1 MAEIFAESV
10 NYKNV
15 KQRSVAARS
24 YRTKITPS
32 NGSTFNDGDT
42 VNIDLPGNL
51 AGTYYN
57 SSQWYIKF
65 KVKNTD
71 AANGVVLDR
80 AGAASF
86 IKRVQISQAG
96 AQLMD
101 LNNWNVLYTA
111 LLDTDASSEWKGSSG
126 AIMQGTRGDCLKGE
140 DLPAAGERTYCV
152 PMCLNVLSNTTPHR
166 LIPAFS
172 LGSLQW
178 KITLDGASVATQGT
192 VGIANGKLA
201 FSEVEFV
208 CLMTE
213 LSPGAQARVDSM
225 NGGQYNILANS
236 YMNAGAS
243 MVADS
248 TTFTANLGISVSSLE
263 RIIAVTRPQ
272 GSTNDKTK
280 FSLGN
285 RAKNSL
291 LRFQYFINSEAYP
304 QRAIEVGDNA
314 AEILAENLI
323 ASHSLVNFR
332 EGNGL
337 MKGIVKSGVFN
348 TLSNDVTGSDPAL
361 ALSDPFNEDAPA
373 GSTAGELKA
382 TAADSVESNIGTFL
396 ASCEFETG
404 LSDGKSATI
413 YSGISTISSV
423 VQFRG
428 EYGAGAVG
436 ADLDFF
442 AQYTS
447 LISLD
452 MRGTGVF
459 SISV

>member
-1 MAEIFAESV
+1 MAEIFSESV
-10 NYKNV
+10 NYKSV
-15 KQRSVAARS
+15 KQRAVAARS

-32 NGSTFNDGDT
+32 NGATFSDGDT
-42 VNIDLPGNL
+42 INIDLPGNL

-57 SSQWYIKF
+57 SNQWYLKF

-71 AANGVVLDR
+71 TANGVVLDR

-86 IKRVQISQAG
+86 IKRIQISQAG
-96 AQLMD
+96 AQLQD

-111 LLDTDASSEWKGSSG
+111 LLDSDASSEWKGSSG
-126 AIMQGTRGDCLKGE
+126 AILQGTRGDCLKGE
-140 DLPAAGERTYCV
+140 DLAANTERTYCV

-172 LGSLQW
+172 LGALQW
-178 KITLDGASVATQGT
+178 KITLDNAAVATQGA
-192 VGIANGKLA
+192 VGIANLA
-201 FSEVEFV
+201 LKFSDVEFV

-213 LSPGAQARVDSM
+213 LSPSAQAKVDAM

-243 MVADS
+243 MVAGS

-263 RIIAVTRPQ
+263 RIICITRPQ
-272 GSTNDKTK
+272 SSDNDKTK

-285 RAKNSL
+285 RAKNKL

-304 QRAIEVGDNA
+304 QRPIETGDKC

-337 MKGIVKSGVFN
+337 MKGVAKSALFN
-348 TLSNDVTGSDPAL
+348 TLSNDMTGSDPAL
-361 ALSDPFNEDAPA
+361 ALSNPFNVDAPT
-373 GSTAGELKA
+373 GSTAGALAA
-382 TAADSVESNIGTFL
+382 TLANSVESNIGTFL

-428 EYGAGAVG
+428 EYGAGAVD
-436 ADLDFF
+436 ANLDFF